1 MSLSF
6 VTFQLGP
13 MENNT
18 YLLAD
23 DISGEAVIIDPSFE
37 GQEVVKEAQKQ
48 GWRVKEIWLTHAH
61 FDHIAGINAVIRA
74 VPTTPEIGLHPDD
87 LELYR
92 MEGGAHLFQIQLAEC
107 PEPSILFSHG
117 QHLKIGDEVLEVRH
131 TPGHTPGH
139 VVFYSRASQVVF
151 CGDLI
156 FYRGV
161 GRTDLPGGNS
171 KVLLDSIHRHILAL
185 PPATRLLPGHGPET
199 TVEEEMLENP
209 FL

>member
-6 VTFQLGP
+6 VTIQLGP
-13 MENNT
+13 MKNNN

-23 DISGEAVIIDPSFE
+23 DITGEAVIIDPGFE
-37 GQEVVKEAQKQ
+37 GQEVVKEAQRR

-61 FDHIAGINAVIRA
+61 FDHIAGINAVIQA
-74 VPTTPEIGLHPDD
+74 AATTLEIGLHPDD

-92 MEGGAHLFQIQLAEC
+92 KSGGAHLFQIQLPES

-161 GRTDLPGGNS
+161 GRTDLPGGDA

-199 TVEEEMLENP
+199 TVEEEVLENP